1 MTMTARMVRRRRKGP
16 QLEMGYPK
24 VDKNGQLRGGKRV
37 GAGRPR
43 KNPAL
48 ELRPK
53 GKGYVRHVTRAKVD
67 PRHPQHVT
75 LTVLEDISHLRS
87 RDLYAAVKVALRVA
101 GKWPDFRIVH
111 FSVQGNHIHL
121 LVEADGKK
129 ALGRGMK
136 SFEISLGKRINAVMT
151 WKLRRRRKGQ
161 VFADRYHVKAI
172 TSVRGTR
179 NALCYILN
187 NWRHHPRSARG
198 RLLLDGKLDPY
209 SSAIWFAGWKE
220 RTVPEI
226 HIPPDYEP
234 PFVRP
239 PRTWFLQKGWKLA
252 RPISC
257 YEVPGDQVG
266 GRAA

>member
-1 MTMTARMVRRRRKGP
+1 MSRVTRIVRRRRRGP
-16 QLEMGYPK
+16 QTEMQFEK
-24 VDKNGQLRGGKRV
+24 RDKNGQRRGGPQP

-48 ELRPK
+48 ALRPK
-53 GKGYVRHVTRAKVD
+53 GKGYVLHKARAEVD

-87 RDLYAAVKVALRVA
+87 RDMYAAVKRSLRVA
-101 GKWPDFRIVH
+101 GKHDHFGIVH

-121 LVEADGKK
+121 LVEAVNKV
-129 ALGRGMK
+129 ALAEGMQ
-136 SFEISLGKRINAVMT
+136 SFEISLAKRINAVMT
-151 WKLRRRRKGQ
+151 SKRRQKRKGQ

-198 RLLLDGKLDPY
+198 PLLLDGKLDPY
-209 SSAIWFAGWKE
+209 SSAILFAGWKE
-220 RTVPEI
+220 KTVPEI
-226 HIPPDYEP
+226 HIPPDYEA
-234 PFVRP
+234 PFVREP
-239 PRTWFLQKGWKLA
+239 KTWFLQKGWKRA
-252 RPISC
+252 KPISC
-257 YEVPGDQVG
+257 FEVPG
-266 GRAA
+266 

>member
-1 MTMTARMVRRRRKGP
+1 MKAVTRIVRRRRRGP
-16 QLEMGYPK
+16 QTEMQFEK
-24 VDKNGQLRGGKRV
+24 RDKNGQKRGGPRK

-53 GKGYVRHVTRAKVD
+53 REGYVLHTKRATVD

-87 RDLYAAVKVALRVA
+87 RDMYAAVKRALRVA
-101 GKWPDFRIVH
+101 GKHDDFRIVH

-121 LVEADGKK
+121 LVEAENEE
-129 ALGRGMK
+129 ALAKGMQ
-136 SFEISLGKRINAVMT
+136 SFEISLAKRINAVMT
-151 WKLRRRRKGQ
+151 WKLRRKRKGQ
-161 VFADRYHVKAI
+161 VFADRYHVNAI

-187 NWRHHPRSARG
+187 NWLHHPRSARG
-198 RLLLDGKLDPY
+198 PLLLDGKLDPY

-220 RTVPEI
+220 KTVPEV

-234 PFVRP
+234 PFVREP
-239 PRTWFLQKGWKLA
+239 TTWFLKTGWKLA
-252 RPISC
+252 KPISC
-257 YEVPGDQVG
+257 FEVPG
-266 GRAA
+266 R